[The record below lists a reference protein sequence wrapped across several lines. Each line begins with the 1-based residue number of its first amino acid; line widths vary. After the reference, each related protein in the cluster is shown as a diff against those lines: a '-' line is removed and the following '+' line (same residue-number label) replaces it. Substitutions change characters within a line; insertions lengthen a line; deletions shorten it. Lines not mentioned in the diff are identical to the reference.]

1 MQDTLPP
8 PQLTLRCPQDKVWVP
23 SLHPAHLL
31 CPCTDASGL
40 QLSPI
45 LCPVWSLCLE
55 ALSLLPSSFTW
66 SARLWWGPLTLGLCS
81 RERGSALTGD
91 QQLEKQK
98 LSGRL
103 YRGLRGWG
111 RRGCSG
117 KLPHKRLC
125 RATRQFVSEPCS
137 CLGHFHFYLLRV
149 VSRSWQAGD
158 VMLMTPAPRG
168 DHSGKS
174 CNVLSATLIR
184 ETHQELLHGDSFP
197 PSTCPAC

>member
-1 MQDTLPP
+1 MAPAPSTPPSCPLP
-8 PQLTLRCPQDKVWVP
+8 
-23 SLHPAHLL
+23 HPA
-31 CPCTDASGL
+31 
-40 QLSPI
+40 LSLDP
-45 LCPVWSLCLE
+45 P
-55 ALSLLPSSFTW
+55 SLLPSSFTW
-66 SARLWWGPLTLGLCS
+66 GTHLQGGPDTAHTWAPFPRKGFCPPRGPAVREAEIQRTALQGFQGMGKAGLF
-81 RERGSALTGD
+81 RN
-91 QQLEKQK
+91 
-98 LSGRL
+98 
-103 YRGLRGWG
+103 
-111 RRGCSG
+111 
-117 KLPHKRLC
+117 LPHKRLC

-184 ETHQELLHGDSFP
+184 ETHEELLHGDSFP